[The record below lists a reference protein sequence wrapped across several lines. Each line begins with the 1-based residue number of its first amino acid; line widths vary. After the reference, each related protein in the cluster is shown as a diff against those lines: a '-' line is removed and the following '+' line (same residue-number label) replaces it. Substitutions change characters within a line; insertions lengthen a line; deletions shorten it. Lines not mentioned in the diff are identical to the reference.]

1 MRQVPH
7 ETVPSNAN
15 AFQKVLEAAAVNPED
30 TACLSRHAARLTNK
44 MG

>member
-7 ETVPSNAN
+7 EPVPSNAN
-15 AFQKVLEAAAVNPED
+15 AFQKVLETAAVNPEA
-30 TACLSRHAARLTNK
+30 TARLSRHAARLTNK